1 MPTNIGVI
9 KQFAVECNTSPR
21 NLDAVATLLHN
32 DVLVREAPS
41 LPYGGDHHGV
51 DGFMHVVD
59 AVDEYWEVV
68 GGTESFQMDIVEI
81 DAETVLMRVDAEAI
95 ARSTGTRFLMRVVEF
110 FTVRD
115 GKIAMVDV
123 HYWDTAAMCQA
134 LSAGS

>member
-1 MPTNIGVI
+1 MPSNIDVI

-21 NLDAVATLLHN
+21 NLDVVATLLHD

-51 DGFMHVVD
+51 GGFMHVVD
-59 AVDEYWEVV
+59 AVDEYWEFV
-68 GGTESFQMDIVEI
+68 GGTKSFQMDIVEI
-81 DAETVLMRVDAEAI
+81 DPETVLMRVDTEAI
-95 ARSTGTRFLMRVVEF
+95 ARPTGVRFLMRVVEF

-115 GKIAMVDV
+115 GKIAVVDV

>member
-1 MPTNIGVI
+1 MPSNIDVI

-21 NLDAVATLLHN
+21 NLDVVATLLHD

-51 DGFMHVVD
+51 EGFMHVVD
-59 AVDEYWEVV
+59 AVDEYWEFV

-81 DAETVLMRVDAEAI
+81 DPETVLMRVDTEAI
-95 ARSTGTRFLMRVVEF
+95 ARSTGVRLLMRVVEF

-115 GKIAMVDV
+115 DKIAVVDV
-123 HYWDTAAMCQA
+123 HYWDTAAMCRA
-134 LSAGS
+134 LVAG